1 LTQADDVVSSALQSN
16 PIPKGI
22 NMPVQPKPQAKQQTQ
37 APRNIST
44 RLLDLD
50 VTVRNWAESD
60 ADIIASI
67 RSGNTLHTDGA
78 ACGRFCNSALF
89 Y

>member
-1 LTQADDVVSSALQSN
+1 
-16 PIPKGI
+16 
-22 NMPVQPKPQAKQQTQ
+22 MPVQSKPQAKPQ

-44 RLLDLD
+44 RLIDMD

-60 ADIIASI
+60 ADIIASV